1 LAYLEGGEPFIF
13 EKPDAQAAVV
23 CVHGL
28 NATSYEV
35 RPIGE
40 ALFQAG
46 FHVEGPLVAGHGIA
60 PREVGI
66 REFHH
71 STREQWIESIRAILV
86 RLKESFPRVFIVG
99 QSMGGA
105 LAFYLASEGLPD
117 AIATTGAAL
126 HLPRPAEWFYL
137 ITRHMNTILRHN
149 DTRPFHNV
157 SYGVLSSKAG
167 AQIYLLAKE
176 TRARLNL
183 IQCPVLAIF
192 SQIDDTVQ
200 PRKLVKLLQKRMTA
214 PLEIAWFNKSCHT
227 MPLDVEGPAIAQ
239 KIVEFFTQQLG

>member
-1 LAYLEGGEPFIF
+1 LDYLEGGEPFTF
-13 EKPDAQAAVV
+13 EQPDAQAAVV
-23 CVHGL
+23 CVHGF

-40 ALFQAG
+40 ALFKAG

-66 REFHH
+66 VQFHH
-71 STREQWIESIRAILV
+71 STWEQWVESIRV
-86 RLKESFPRVFIVG
+86 VVKRLKESFPRVFVMG

-105 LAFYLASEGLPD
+105 IAFYLATEGLPD

-126 HLPRPAEWFYL
+126 HLPRPAEWFYFL
-137 ITRHMNTILRHN
+137 TRRMNTILNHN
-149 DTRPFHNV
+149 DTSIFHNV
-157 SYGVLSSKAG
+157 SYGVISSKAG

-183 IQCPVLAIF
+183 IRCPVLAIY
-192 SQIDDTVQ
+192 SQIDGTVQ
-200 PRKLVKLLQKRMTA
+200 PRKIVKLIQEQMTA
-214 PLEIAWFNKSCHT
+214 PLEIAWFNKSSHT

-239 KIVEFFTQQLG
+239 KIVEFFTQQLE